1 MKCLF
6 SNVDEWKII
15 QDKIEIKEN
24 RLAESIMSIG
34 NGYMGMRGN
43 YEENYSGDT
52 HKGSYIAGVWFPDKT
67 RVGGKMG
74 IQNTLVKFLI
84 QSTI

>member
-52 HKGSYIAGVWFPDKT
+52 HKGSY
-67 RVGGKMG
+67 
-74 IQNTLVKFLI
+74 
-84 QSTI
+84 

>member
-52 HKGSYIAGVWFPDKT
+52 HKGSYIYCKY
-67 RVGGKMG
+67 K
-74 IQNTLVKFLI
+74 
-84 QSTI
+84 